1 MAGDR
6 SAQDGRPPVAVEGV
20 VVEALPHAMY
30 RVALDTH
37 RRVLAHAVIGIAEAT
52 SRDALTVDGTSLEP
66 DRLAA
71 WVAELAWF
79 GLRGVRADD
88 TPSRP
93 D

>member
-37 RRVLAHAVIGIAEAT
+37 HRVLAHAGRGSGRNFVRVIVGDRVLVELSPVDRSRGRIA
-52 SRDALTVDGTSLEP
+52 RRLET
-66 DRLAA
+66 R
-71 WVAELAWF
+71 
-79 GLRGVRADD
+79 
-88 TPSRP
+88 
-93 D
+93 